1 MTTLRRLLFLPALTL
16 ALAFVPAL
24 VPVSA
29 SASALPTE
37 TAPNHDNLKTLV
49 ERQNR
54 LLAIAGTKTTQP
66 EISDME
72 NEFQKLVHAWDD
84 LIAARPDSAA
94 ACVSYA
100 ALLNHPLIGERRRAA
115 RLLLRANQLDPGIP
129 RVKNE
134 LGNYMAEEGHPL
146 DALQYYL
153 EAIRL
158 DEKEPLYHYQLGTLL
173 IESRDAFE
181 ASGNWTPATLDK
193 TILEAFGRAAT
204 LAPDRIDYAWRHAMA
219 WYDQHAP
226 DWKAALAAWQ
236 ALAPR
241 MRTPLEK
248 QAIHLHEANI
258 LIRLDRRDE
267 ARARIDQ
274 VDAPPLAGNR
284 QRLLDELAAS
294 PAPGGPGPETVP
306 RILFPLTIPT
316 PPAAAPAQP
325 SAPRRP

>member
-1 MTTLRRLLFLPALTL
+1 MLTLHRLLFLPA
-16 ALAFVPAL
+16 FAL
-24 VPVSA
+24 VF
-29 SASALPTE
+29 ASALPAE
-37 TAPNHDNLKTLV
+37 TASERDGLKGLV

-54 LLAIAGTKTTQP
+54 LLAAASTKTTQA

-72 NEFQKLVHAWDD
+72 NEFQKLVYAWDD
-84 LIAARPDSAA
+84 FIAAHPDFAA
-94 ACVSYA
+94 AYVSYA
-100 ALLNHPLIGERRRAA
+100 ALLNQPLIGERQRAA

-173 IESRDAFE
+173 IESRDDFI
-181 ASGNWTPATLDK
+181 ASGNWTPAALDK
-193 TILEAFGRAAT
+193 TMLEAFGRAAS
-204 LAPDRIDYAWRHAMA
+204 LAPDRIDYAYRHAMA
-219 WYDQHAP
+219 WYDLLAP

-248 QAIHLHEANI
+248 QAIRLHEANV

-267 ARARIDQ
+267 ARAI
-274 VDAPPLAGNR
+274 VDEVNDPVLAGNR
-284 QRLLDELAAS
+284 QRLLDELAAPS
-294 PAPGGPGPETVP
+294 ASEPDPKNAP
-306 RILFPLTIPT
+306 RIVFPVTIPT
-316 PPAAAPAQP
+316 PPSAAPAPAQQP
-325 SAPRRP
+325 SPGP